1 MTNHAETTMTE
12 QAVAVVVYSK
22 PKCVQCTATYRKLD
36 KHHINY
42 TVVDI
47 TQDPD
52 AYEFV
57 KALGYQQAPVTFVAL
72 PDGQSAHWSGYIP
85 DLIKQ
90 HITERKDAA

>member
-1 MTNHAETTMTE
+1 MPNHAETTMTE

-47 TQDPD
+47 TQGPD
-52 AYEFV
+52 AHEFV

-72 PDGQSAHWSGYIP
+72 PDGESAHWSGFDTKKIA
-85 DLIKQ
+85 D
-90 HITERKDAA
+90 HITNREDAA